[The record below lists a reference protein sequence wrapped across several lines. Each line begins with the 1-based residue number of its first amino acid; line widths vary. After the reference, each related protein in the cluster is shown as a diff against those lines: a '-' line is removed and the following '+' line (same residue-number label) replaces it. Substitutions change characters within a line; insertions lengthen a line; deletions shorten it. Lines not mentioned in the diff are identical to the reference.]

1 MLLCVLLMIAG
12 PAIDAAT
19 SIESV
24 TTRGRGVVKKLTL
37 DGEPRGLAVS
47 RDGVVYVGMANAQ
60 SIVAIDASRNTILRE
75 MVLDDPDIAATKEI
89 VSLRIDGSGER
100 IIAAHGSDESVTIL
114 SLPELAILREITL
127 EGEMVRDAIAD
138 SRGRYLIILGREVRI
153 FDYDGS
159 REIRTLRGLDPM
171 AIAVSDDGDLL
182 AVVGSDQFPSGRAS
196 IVSLWDLATLREI
209 SRDPLQTDRRIT
221 AATFADRSR
230 ALIVASTEWLGEKR
244 LFSSPRDSAMQEDE
258 EGRMRVTF
266 RFDDIVSS
274 ETICLAD
281 QAGPQALAVDRSG
294 AIVYFPEKRCG
305 SHGGLIGSKRRVR
318 GAPLYAIDAYAIA
331 VDPGNGN
338 LWATDRS
345 GTVTLY
351 RAPEP
356 ESR

>member
-1 MLLCVLLMIAG
+1 VVLLTIGG

-60 SIVAIDASRNTILRE
+60 SIIAIDASSNTILRE
-75 MVLDDPDIAATKEI
+75 VVLDDPDIAATKEI

-100 IIAAHGSDESVTIL
+100 LIAAHGSDESVTIL
-114 SLPELAILREITL
+114 SLPELAVLREITL
-127 EGEMVRDAIAD
+127 EGERVRDAVAD

-153 FDYDGS
+153 FDYEGS

-171 AIAVSDDGDLL
+171 AIAVSDDGGLL

-196 IVSLWDLATLREI
+196 IVSLWDLATLSEI

-221 AATFADRSR
+221 AATFADRGR
-230 ALIVASTEWLGEKR
+230 TLIVASADWLGEKR
-244 LFSSPRDSAMQEDE
+244 LFSRSQGAAMQEDE
-258 EGRMRVTF
+258 EGRMRITF

-281 QAGPQALAVDRSG
+281 QSGPQALAVDRSG
-294 AIVYFPEKRCG
+294 SIVYFPEKRCG
-305 SHGGLIGSKRRVR
+305 SHGGLTGTRRRVQ

-331 VDPGNGN
+331 VDPESGD
-338 LWATDRS
+338 LWATDRG

-351 RAPEP
+351 RAPQP
-356 ESR
+356 ERR